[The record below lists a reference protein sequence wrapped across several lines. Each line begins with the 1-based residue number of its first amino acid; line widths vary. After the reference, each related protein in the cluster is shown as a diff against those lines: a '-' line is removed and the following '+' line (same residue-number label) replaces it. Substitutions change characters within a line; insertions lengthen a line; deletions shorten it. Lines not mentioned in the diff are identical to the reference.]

1 MKSDSD
7 RMPANLFAEPPEK
20 IVEVLTSREVF
31 PQGAASGMRVLSFYI
46 SQSGKGLSNSRR
58 RNLEKARKMMSAR
71 VEREIAEKEKWRG
84 KVA

>member
-1 MKSDSD
+1 
-7 RMPANLFAEPPEK
+7 MPANLFAEKPEK

-46 SQSGKGLSNSRR
+46 SRSGKGLSVSRR
-58 RNLEKARKMMSAR
+58 RNLEKAKKLLSVQ
-71 VEREIAEKEKWRG
+71 VEREMAEREKWRG